1 MCNSMQLLY
10 YQAPLS
16 AVFVACVIPVFEP
29 VFSKGGIF
37 GTEWSLAAVVRIVV
51 FFHVNSPKFSGLGSH
66 FYQHNAKLAQILAMA
81 LCLCLS

>member
-16 AVFVACVIPVFEP
+16 AVFVACVIPFFEP

-51 FFHVNSPKFSGLGSH
+51 FFHVKFAEVFWVGVTFLP
-66 FYQHNAKLAQILAMA
+66 AQR
-81 LCLCLS
+81 